1 MNFFTYDEKFS
12 EDYCG
17 GLFVAK
23 FEKIDEL
30 QSGLTREILKG
41 ETNSY
46 RHIANHFGTK
56 YTDTI
61 NFKCSVM
68 KKDFSPFTMT
78 EINDVNKWLTSPK
91 YPRHLCF
98 ISCEG
103 KAYYY
108 NGLFTE
114 VTYEYASN
122 GVMAINYVFVNSSP
136 FMYESYSETVEIS
149 GGSGS
154 SSLVID
160 INCDSGLAYDYIYP
174 EFTFQYVPADGV
186 SLVSAEDDGVAVVS
200 EDEEENLLS
209 PMGDSGLDWSSCSGW
224 NDAELLDTRHYA
236 SGCFVQ
242 VSYISNAKSYGI
254 TVHYALDSTA
264 DFPAYVV
271 KDVDSNTFVLKGY
284 TYHKIAYSV
293 NDVFEGFN
301 LNELTPT
308 EDVSYGNGSL
318 AYAPRDVTNNSRVA
332 TDVDAFTNL
341 PTFLST
347 DTDAINA
354 YLNNGDITGALNYS
368 DIAPSVSINKKLKT
382 ILFNQ
387 SDKCTKNGYEYNPT
401 LIFSLPITKTLK
413 MDCRNQILTSYDNK
427 ETFEVFGINEYQE
440 ETDVINWVRLL
451 DGDNRIFVVF
461 TKNEDGETFDST
473 DKVIVT
479 YTYKVPKK
487 VGEMFEY

>member
-1 MNFFTYDEKFS
+1 MKFFTYDEKFS

-46 RHIANHFGTK
+46 RHVANHFGTK

-200 EDEEENLLS
+200 EDEEENLLY
-209 PMGDSGLDWSSCSGW
+209 PAGESGFDWSTITNIPKATVSAGK
-224 NDAELLDTRHYA
+224 YM
-236 SGCFVQ
+236 SGCVGTILT
-242 VSYISNAKSYGI
+242 SSNGYNILSFWLVTG
-254 TVHYALDSTA
+254 TDSS
-264 DFPAYVV
+264 PAYVI
-271 KDVDSNTFVLKGY
+271 KNEDG
-284 TYHKIAYSV
+284 AYYIYGTS
-293 NDVFEGFN
+293 
-301 LNELTPT
+301 LNKTELLAY
-308 EDVSYGNGSL
+308 ESDFSDVSTELGDFGGNYNSYGGLVCSKDYL
-318 AYAPRDVTNNSRVA
+318 DFYCDMPVFSSADETAIEAYKAS
-332 TDVDAFTNL
+332 
-341 PTFLST
+341 
-347 DTDAINA
+347 
-354 YLNNGDITGALNYS
+354 GDITGALNYS